1 MGRNTINLDQIS
13 TRLGVSSG
21 SRNAVVFS
29 DDNVSDVEFREV
41 DDRDYEQG
49 GLSNAA
55 FVVSILGIFLV
66 FGGGTF
72 FSSHILALFS

>member
-1 MGRNTINLDQIS
+1 MGRNAINLDQINA
-13 TRLGVSSG
+13 RLGESSG
-21 SRNAVVFS
+21 SRNAVVYN
-29 DDNVSDVEFREV
+29 DDNVSDIEFREV
-41 DDRDYEQG
+41 DDLDNGRG

-55 FVVSILGIFLV
+55 LVISILGIFLV